1 MNTAAERQKVA
12 GREEGFVRLVGW
24 LWLILVG
31 AAPVAAGTPVPL
43 TLDDALVRAERD
55 NPELAALRAR
65 QAAQEQRAAAASR
78 ASWPRLS
85 VSVDA
90 FRTDDPVR
98 VFAAKLG
105 RGEFGADDFAISR
118 LNDPV
123 PISHL
128 SSTLRADVPIDVF
141 GAVHAASRASAAQAR
156 AEAAAIS
163 EAVQDLRVRV
173 VEAYRRAG
181 LAEAATDVTAHALSG
196 ARAREADLQARVEAG
211 AALTADLLRARTRRR
226 QREADLAQR
235 EDDRAAA
242 FAVLDRLMGA
252 DGMESFV
259 LTEAATAPTPLADD
273 LPAWTEKAL
282 ASRAQPRGAADRA
295 EAAVEAQRAESRG
308 GRPTLG
314 AYGLVQDD
322 RGSLAA
328 AGGQSFTVGAAV
340 RWTPFDPTRSRRVAA
355 AKADRRAAESQ
366 VRAARD
372 QVRLEVALAW
382 RRARTARER
391 YTAAAG
397 GAEEAREAL
406 RVVQQRRQAGLATLT
421 DELETESA
429 TLAAE
434 LEERAAST
442 EVELADAALRRAAGD
457 L

>member
-1 MNTAAERQKVA
+1 MRDTKRVLAPPTGRRFRGLA
-12 GREEGFVRLVGW
+12 GSLG
-24 LWLILVG
+24 LILAG
-31 AAPVAAGTPVPL
+31 AARLTAGTPLPL
-43 TLDDALVRAERD
+43 TLGDALARAEHD

-65 QAAQEQRAAAASR
+65 QAAQEERADAARR
-78 ASWPRLS
+78 AYWPRLS

-90 FRTDDPVR
+90 YRTDDPVR

-105 RGEFGADDFAISR
+105 RGEFGTDDFAIAR
-118 LNDPV
+118 LNDPGA
-123 PISHL
+123 ISHL
-128 SSTLRADVPIDVF
+128 SSAVRADVPIDVF
-141 GAVHAASRASAAQAR
+141 GAAHAASRASAAEAR
-156 AEAAAIS
+156 AGAAAIS

-173 VEAYRRAG
+173 IEAYRRAA
-181 LAEAATDVTAHALSG
+181 LAEAATDVTAHALGG
-196 ARAREADLQARVEAG
+196 ARAREADLLARVEGG
-211 AALTADLLRARTRRR
+211 AVLTADLLRARTRRR

-242 FAVLDRLMGA
+242 LALLVRLMGA
-252 DGMESFV
+252 DGMQSFV
-259 LTEAATAPTPLADD
+259 LTEAANAPLPLPDD
-273 LPAWTEKAL
+273 LPVWTERAV
-282 ASRAQPRGAADRA
+282 ASRAQARGAADRA
-295 EAAVEAQRAESRG
+295 EAAAEVERAESRD

-322 RGSLAA
+322 RGSLGT
-328 AGGQSFTVGAAV
+328 AGGQSFTVGVAV

-355 AKADRRAAESQ
+355 AEADRRAAESQ
-366 VRAARD
+366 ARAARD

-406 RVVQQRRQAGLATLT
+406 RVVQERRQAGLANLT

-442 EVELADAALRRAAGD
+442 EVGLADATLRRAAGD

>member
-1 MNTAAERQKVA
+1 
-12 GREEGFVRLVGW
+12 
-24 LWLILVG
+24 LILVG
-31 AAPVAAGTPVPL
+31 VPAFAAGRAVPL
-43 TLDDALVRAERD
+43 TLADALLRAERD

-65 QAAQEQRAAAASR
+65 QAAQEQRADAARR

-105 RGEFGADDFAISR
+105 RGDLGVDDLAISQ
-118 LNDPV
+118 LNDPAPV
-123 PISHL
+123 AHL
-128 SSTLRADVPIDVF
+128 SSSLRADVPIDVF
-141 GAVHAASRASAAQAR
+141 GSVHAASRALAAEAR
-156 AEAAAIS
+156 AEAAAVH

-173 VEAYRRAG
+173 VEAYCRAG
-181 LAEAATDVTAHALSG
+181 LAEAATAVTAHALSG
-196 ARAREADLQARVEAG
+196 ARAREAELQARVEAG

-226 QREADLAQR
+226 QREADLALR

-242 FAVLDRLMGA
+242 GAGLDRLMGA
-252 DGMESFV
+252 DGTESFV
-259 LTEAATAPTPLADD
+259 LTDAATAPTPFGDD
-273 LPAWTEKAL
+273 LPAWIAKAL
-282 ASRAQPRGAADRA
+282 ASRAQTRGAADRA
-295 EAAVEAQRAESRG
+295 EAAAEAERAESRG

-355 AKADRRAAESQ
+355 AGADRRAAENQ

-372 QVRLEVALAW
+372 QVRLEVTLAW

-406 RVVQQRRQAGLATLT
+406 RVVQERRQAGLATLT
-421 DELETESA
+421 DELDTESA

-442 EVELADAALRRAAGD
+442 DVALADAALHRAAGD

>member
-1 MNTAAERQKVA
+1 M
-12 GREEGFVRLVGW
+12 
-24 LWLILVG
+24 ILLG
-31 AAPVAAGTPVPL
+31 ATRVAADTPIPL
-43 TLDDALVRAERD
+43 TLGDALVRAERN

-65 QAAQEQRAAAASR
+65 QAAQEQRAAAARR
-78 ASWPRLS
+78 ATWPRLS

-105 RGEFGADDFAISR
+105 QGELGADDFAIAQ
-118 LNDPV
+118 LNDPA
-123 PISHL
+123 PLSHL
-128 SSTLRADVPIDVF
+128 SSTVRADVPIDVF
-141 GAVHAASRASAAQAR
+141 GAVHAASRAQAAEAR
-156 AEAAAIS
+156 AEGAAIA
-163 EAVQDLRVRV
+163 EALQDLRVRV
-173 VEAYRRAG
+173 IESYRRAG
-181 LAEAATDVTAHALSG
+181 LAEAATEVTAHALSG
-196 ARAREADLQARVEAG
+196 ARAREAELLARVQAG
-211 AALTADLLRARTRRR
+211 AVLTADLLRARTRRR

-242 FAVLDRLMGA
+242 LAALHRLMGA
-252 DGMESFV
+252 DGMQSFV
-259 LTEAATAPTPLADD
+259 LTEAASALAPLADD
-273 LPAWTEKAL
+273 LPVWTERAL
-282 ASRAQPRGAADRA
+282 ADRAQARGAADRA
-295 EAAVEAQRAESRG
+295 EGAAEAQRAESRG

-328 AGGQSFTVGAAV
+328 AGGQSFTVGVAV
-340 RWTPFDPTRSRRVAA
+340 RWTPFDPTRSRRLAA
-355 AKADRRAAESQ
+355 AEADRRAAENQ

-372 QVRLEVALAW
+372 QVRLEVTLAW

-391 YTAAAG
+391 YAAAAG

-406 RVVQQRRQAGLATLT
+406 RVVQERRQAGLATLT

-434 LEERAAST
+434 LQERSAST
-442 EVELADAALRRAAGD
+442 EVGLADAVLRRAAGD